1 MQYTLDQLFATHC
14 APALTGVAPA
24 NLISLRRGEFPQ
36 LDAELRKYQ
45 RAFARRGICFSPLC
59 SCARHELILVYRPR
73 QLAKTLARPGVGEIL
88 ASWGYDLSQPLEQ
101 VLAHLSQRVDQ
112 GGTFPHEIGL
122 FLGYPVEDV
131 VGFME
136 HKGQNF
142 KLCGPWKVYGD
153 VEAAKRCF
161 ARIQRVSQN
170 IRERI
175 DGGKTLFQVFAVA

>member
-1 MQYTLDQLFATHC
+1 M
-14 APALTGVAPA
+14 
-24 NLISLRRGEFPQ
+24 
-36 LDAELRKYQ
+36 
-45 RAFARRGICFSPLC
+45 
-59 SCARHELILVYRPR
+59 
-73 QLAKTLARPGVGEIL
+73 GEIL
-88 ASWGYDLSQPLEQ
+88 APWGYDLSQPLEQ